1 MLRASRIL
9 VATDLSDSADE
20 AVRQAHAIARAS
32 GGKLIACHVLPEAL
46 RYQPL
51 FPERAGE
58 AMKDITVAQGSMGD
72 AVATRLAEVTGQSR
86 SEFEVVVGSGP
97 AGARIVSE
105 AEAHGADLVV
115 VGSRGATGVERFLL
129 GSVAERV
136 VRYAHVPVL
145 VARRSPA
152 TDRIVAGTDFS
163 DPSREALAVAKVLAA
178 WWSCQVTLVHAI
190 DVAAPAVVSLAMPL
204 GASWVPVP
212 PQEMEAIREG
222 ARAMLDDELARA
234 GMTGT
239 SRVVEARPHAAVVDA
254 ARELDARVVVVGTRG
269 RTGLARLTLGSVAE
283 SVVRHAPCSVLVTRA
298 VG

>member
-20 AVRQAHAIARAS
+20 ALRQAHAIARAS
-32 GGKLIACHVLPEAL
+32 GGKLVACHVLPEAL

-51 FPERAGE
+51 FPDRAGDALKE
-58 AMKDITVAQGSMGD
+58 LTAAQGTMGD
-72 AVATRLAEVTGQSR
+72 AVATRVAEITGQAR
-86 SEFEVVVGSGP
+86 SDFEVVVGHGP

-115 VGSRGATGVERFLL
+115 VGSRGATGIERFLL

-145 VARRSPA
+145 VARSSPA

-163 DPSREALAVAKVLAA
+163 DPSREALAVAKVIAG
-178 WWSCQVTLVHAI
+178 WWPSQVTLVHAI
-190 DVAAPAVVSLAMPL
+190 DVAAPAVVSLAVPL

-212 PQEMEAIREG
+212 PEEMAAIREG
-222 ARAMLDDELARA
+222 ARAMIDDELERV
-234 GMTGT
+234 GLPGT
-239 SRVVEARPHAAVVDA
+239 SRVVEARPAAAIVEA
-254 ARELDARVVVVGTRG
+254 ARELDARLVVVGTRG

-283 SVVRHAPCSVLVTRA
+283 SVVRDAPCSVLVTRA
-298 VG
+298 GG